1 MLYRARLLASTI
13 ALALAGALF
22 AAPSHAQEKPKVRAI
37 TAFVRVD
44 RQKLALQI
52 AETLVFLRTAKAAL
66 EQAGYEV
73 QTLRIT
79 PQPFAVVVRGTSR
92 GDVLAFYSELEALAK
107 KENFATAIGPAM
119 LHDDSDSREADLFAE
134 VLAAHPGLDGSI
146 TVAADD
152 GVHWNAVR
160 AAARVMK
167 YLEEHTPRSQGNF
180 GFAAAAIVQPYTPFY
195 PASYH
200 LGRGQ
205 QFAVALQGASIVDEA
220 FASARGDMAAA
231 RKALAQRMNEHAAA
245 IERICKNVATQ
256 TAWTY
261 MGMDLSTAP
270 LKEVSIGAAIEKLI
284 GAPFGSSG
292 TLAAA
297 ALITGVLREV
307 PVDQV
312 GYSGMMMPILE
323 DARLAQ
329 RWSEGRLSVDQ
340 MLAYSSVCGTGLDTI
355 PLPGD
360 VTEQQLARIIGDMAT
375 LAVKLKKPLTA
386 RLLPVAGK
394 KPGERTEFDDP
405 FLVNTTL
412 HPLP

>member
-1 MLYRARLLASTI
+1 MTACIRCIHRI
-13 ALALAGALF
+13 ALAIVLAFAL
-22 AAPSHAQEKPKVRAI
+22 AAVARADEQPKVRAI
-37 TAFVRVD
+37 TAFVRLD
-44 RQKLALQI
+44 RQKFAGQI
-52 AETLVFLRTAKAAL
+52 AETLGVLRTTKAAL
-66 EQAGYEV
+66 EKAGYEV
-73 QTLRIT
+73 QTIRIT
-79 PQPFAVVVRGTSR
+79 LQPFAVMVRGVSR
-92 GDVLAFYSELEALAK
+92 EDVLAFYRDYEALAK
-107 KENFATAIGPAM
+107 KENFLTAIGPAM
-119 LHDDSDSREADLFAE
+119 LHDDSDPREADLFAE
-134 VLAAHPGLDGSI
+134 ILAAHPGLDGSL
-146 TVAADD
+146 TVADED

-167 YLEEHTPRSQGNF
+167 YLQEHTPHSQGNF
-180 GFAAAAIVQPYTPFY
+180 GFAAAAMVQPYTPFY

-205 QFAVALQGASIVDEA
+205 QFAVALQGASVVDEA
-220 FASARGDMAAA
+220 FTAAHGDMAAA
-231 RKALAQRMNEHAAA
+231 RKALASRMNEQATA
-245 IERICKNVATQ
+245 IEKICKDIEKETGWN
-256 TAWTY
+256 Y

-270 LKEVSIGAAIEKLI
+270 LKDVSIGAAIEKLI

-292 TLAAA
+292 TLSAA

-307 PVDQV
+307 PVEHA
-312 GYSGMMMPILE
+312 GYNGMMMPILE

-340 MLAYSSVCGTGLDTI
+340 MLAYAAVCGTGLDTI

-386 RLLPVAGK
+386 RLLPVTGK
-394 KPGERTEFDDP
+394 KAGDRTEFDDP
-405 FLVNTTL
+405 FLVNAII